1 MRITRYAFL
10 LAVFAALAT
19 LLFGAAVT
27 GTWKSAAVDNGPQF
41 VFTLQSEGGKV
52 TGTMLGM
59 NGKQQPISDGKL
71 DADNISFSVASEW
84 QDQPITLVVNGKVAG
99 DEMHIHIGTEDGS
112 WGTDADLKRSAGAA
126 K

>member
-1 MRITRYAFL
+1 MRIARYAFL
-10 LAVFAALAT
+10 LTVFASLAT
-19 LLFGAAVT
+19 VLFGADVT
-27 GTWKSAAVDNGPQF
+27 GTWKSAAVENGPQF
-41 VFTLQSEGGKV
+41 VFTLKSEGSAV

-84 QDQPITLVVNGKVAG
+84 QDQPITLVVKGKVAG
-99 DEMHIHIGTEDGS
+99 DEMHISIGTQDGS
-112 WGTDADLKRSAGAA
+112 WGTDADLKRSADAT